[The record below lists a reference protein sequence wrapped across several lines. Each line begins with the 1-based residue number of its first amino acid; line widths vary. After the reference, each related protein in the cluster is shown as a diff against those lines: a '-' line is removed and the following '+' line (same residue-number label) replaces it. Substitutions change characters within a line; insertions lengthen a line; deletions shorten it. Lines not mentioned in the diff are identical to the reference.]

1 MVIEYIRYRVP
12 QERVDGFEAAYE
24 RAAGALRAPRRSVW
38 TTS

>member
-12 QERVDGFEAAYE
+12 QERLDGFEAAYE
-24 RAAGALRAPRRSVW
+24 RAAARYAPRRSVW